1 MQDEGIIKFNCEWI
15 KAAPPDPGWLW
26 ELNEWRDILYKAGLV
41 GVNQEGIGYGNLSVR
56 FQGNQF
62 IITGST
68 TGKIE
73 HLSPEHYTLVTDY
86 DLDKNSLTTTGPIRA
101 SSESLTHAIM
111 YESDANVNAVLHVHH
126 YKLWKGLLRS
136 LPSTGEN
143 IEYGTTAMARE
154 IYKMMKDPSIQTY
167 QIFAMAGHEEGILAF
182 GKNLPEAGNLLLEK
196 WKDLS

>member
-1 MQDEGIIKFNCEWI
+1 MQDEGIIKFNYEWI
-15 KAAPPDPGWLW
+15 KSAAPDPVWLK
-26 ELNEWRDILYKAGLV
+26 ELNEWREILYKSGLV
-41 GVNQEGIGYGNLSVR
+41 GANREGIGYGNLSVR
-56 FQGNQF
+56 YQGNQF

-73 HLSPEHYTLVTDY
+73 HLTPEHYAIVTAY
-86 DLDKNSLTTTGPIRA
+86 DLEKNSLTTKGAIKA

-111 YESDANVNAVLHVHH
+111 YESDASVNAVLHVHH
-126 YKLWKGLLRS
+126 YELWKSLLRT

-154 IYKMMKDPSIQTY
+154 IYRMMKDPAIRHH
-167 QIFAMAGHEEGILAF
+167 QIFGMAGHEGGILAF

-196 WKDLS
+196 LKHP